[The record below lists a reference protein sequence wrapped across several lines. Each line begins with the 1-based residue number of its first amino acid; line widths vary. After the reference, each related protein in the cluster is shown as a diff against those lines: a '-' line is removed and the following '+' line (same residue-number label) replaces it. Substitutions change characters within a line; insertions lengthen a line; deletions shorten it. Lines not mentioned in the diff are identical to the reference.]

1 MNEEELAALVAAMD
15 GEKGDLLFFAADA
28 NKVVWDVLGA
38 LRLELAKQMEIIP
51 EDEFNF
57 LWVTE
62 FPLLEWDDEDKRF
75 VAVHHPFTM
84 PMDEDLHRN
93 RHKVSSD
100 SFWMHLST
108 VFRLMQDLHTDLT
121 E

>member
-84 PMDEDLHRN
+84 PMDEAPNVVDPKQLEELCIRIDLPEN
-93 RHKVSSD
+93 
-100 SFWMHLST
+100 
-108 VFRLMQDLHTDLT
+108 T
-121 E
+121 EE